1 MTKSREDEIIKAL
14 LSLIS
19 VVAWEGIKRRL
30 IRQPVGWLLGVFSF
44 NKTFS
49 KNVKDTLQESINESL
64 STPIQQ
70 LENLLGTP
78 SYMGD
83 VKVHFWPGLDA
94 FWVLATLFIFVAIS
108 VDIFCWWRQSEAS
121 WQYRI

>member
-1 MTKSREDEIIKAL
+1 MTKGREDEIIKVL

-19 VVAWEGIKRRL
+19 VVAWEGIKRRF
-30 IRQPVGWLLGVFSF
+30 IRQPVGWLFGVFSF

-78 SYMGD
+78 GYMGD
-83 VKVHFWPGLDA
+83 VKVHLWPGLDA
-94 FWVLATLFIFVAIS
+94 FWVLITLFIFVAIF
-108 VDIFCWWRQSEAS
+108 VDIFYWWQKSETS
-121 WQYRI
+121 GRYRI